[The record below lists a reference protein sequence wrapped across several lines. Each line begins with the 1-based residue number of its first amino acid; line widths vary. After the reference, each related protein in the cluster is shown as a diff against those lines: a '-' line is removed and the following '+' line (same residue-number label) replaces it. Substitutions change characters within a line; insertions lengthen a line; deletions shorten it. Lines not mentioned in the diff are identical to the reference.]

1 MIGAREVKDAKGDE
15 DALRFPT
22 SLANLLASHVAVL
35 VSLDE
40 VEGAMMKVK
49 DVRASMV
56 FKARILLTRED
67 ETLKYEASWLWM
79 FAASLALVRNVACVV
94 DRRAPV
100 TCAAA
105 LSAPKSAKL
114 KLQVTGDMM

>member
-40 VEGAMMKVK
+40 VDGEMMKAK
-49 DVRASMV
+49 AVRAFV
-56 FKARILLTRED
+56 VLKALTLLMRVA
-67 ETLKYEASWLWM
+67 ETLKYEAS
-79 FAASLALVRNVACVV
+79 
-94 DRRAPV
+94 
-100 TCAAA
+100 
-105 LSAPKSAKL
+105 
-114 KLQVTGDMM
+114 

>member
-15 DALRFPT
+15 DVLRFPT
-22 SLANLLASHVAVL
+22 SLANLLASQVAVL

-40 VEGAMMKVK
+40 VEGEMMKVK

-56 FKARILLTRED
+56 FKARTLLMRDD
-67 ETLKYEASWLWM
+67 EISKYEASWLWM
-79 FAASLALVRNVACVV
+79 FAASLVLVRNVACVV
-94 DRRAPV
+94 DKRAPV
-100 TCAAA
+100 TYADALAA
-105 LSAPKSAKL
+105 LKSAKL

>member
-40 VEGAMMKVK
+40 VEGEMMKVK

-56 FKARILLTRED
+56 FKALMLLIRED
-67 ETLKYEASWLWM
+67 EIPKYEASWLWM
-79 FAASLALVRNVACVV
+79 FAASLVLVRNVACVV
-94 DRRAPV
+94 DRRAP
-100 TCAAA
+100 AIYADALAA
-105 LSAPKSAKL
+105 L
-114 KLQVTGDMM
+114 